1 MGNVRYNPYVI
12 HIENEA
18 HLYSEFRLVGS
29 TEAGNRIMLNKGR
42 GFVIRIDQ
50 VSLKA
55 ANVLKQ
61 EMLAR
66 GGDAAVHRDVA
77 GLTAGD
83 SSIVL
88 MGTKRQF
95 LEVIDKLRI
104 QPFGLKQLSVELAEV
119 LNRFEAKRPQRLT
132 FANDRF
138 TWEFGTRTLIM
149 GILNVTPDSFSDGG
163 SWTDLDRA
171 VQHAQEMIAAG
182 ADILDIGGEST
193 RPGHAPV
200 AAEEEMQRVIPII
213 ERLSKELAIPI
224 SIDTYKSDVA
234 KAAIEAGAHIVND
247 VWGFKKDPEMARVCA
262 ELDCPVI
269 LMHNRE
275 TPYEHDVITGV
286 VRDIRESIALARE
299 AGVREENIILDPGI
313 GFGKTHEQNLY
324 LMKRM
329 DDFKGLGYPVL
340 LGTSRKSMIGNALD
354 LPVTER
360 VEGTA
365 ATVAL
370 GIAKG
375 VDIVRVHDV
384 KEMARV
390 ARMTDAMV
398 R

>member
-1 MGNVRYNPYVI
+1 MRYNPYVI

-42 GFVIRIDQ
+42 GFVIRIDN

-55 ANVLKQ
+55 ANILKQ
-61 EMLAR
+61 EMLSK

-88 MGTKRQF
+88 LGTKRQF
-95 LEVIDKLRI
+95 SEVIQKLKI
-104 QPFGLKQLSVELAEV
+104 QPFGLKQLSVELGDV
-119 LNRFEAKRPQRLT
+119 LERFEAKGHKTLT
-132 FANDRF
+132 FAGGTY
-138 TWEFGTRTLIM
+138 TWELGSRTLVM

-163 SWTDLDRA
+163 QWADLDKA
-171 VQHAQEMIAAG
+171 VQHAKEMIAAG

-200 AAEEEMQRVIPII
+200 GAEEELRRVVPVI
-213 ERLSKELAIPI
+213 ERLARELKIPI
-224 SIDTYKSDVA
+224 SIDTYKASVA

-247 VWGFKKDPEMARVCA
+247 VWGFKKDPEMAAVCA
-262 ELDCPVI
+262 KLDCPVI

-275 TPYEHDVITGV
+275 TPYEQDVITGV
-286 VRDIRESIALARE
+286 VRDIRESIALAHE
-299 AGVREENIILDPGI
+299 AGVRDEQIILDPGI
-313 GFGKTHEQNLY
+313 GFGKTQEQNLY
-324 LMKRM
+324 MMKRM
-329 DDFKGLGYPVL
+329 DDFVGLGYPVL
-340 LGTSRKSMIGNALD
+340 LGTSRKSMIGNALG
-354 LPVTER
+354 LPVDER

>member
-1 MGNVRYNPYVI
+1 MRYNPYVI

-18 HLYSEFRLVGS
+18 HLHAEFRLVGS

-42 GFVIRIDQ
+42 SFVIRIDE

-55 ANVLKQ
+55 ANILKQ
-61 EMLAR
+61 EMLSR

-77 GLTAGD
+77 DLSAGD

-88 MGTKRQF
+88 MGTKRQY
-95 LEVIDKLRI
+95 LELIDKLRI
-104 QPFGLKQLSVELAEV
+104 QPFGLKQLGQELADAID
-119 LNRFEAKRPQRLT
+119 RYDRKASPTLT
-132 FANDRF
+132 FAGGKFSFD
-138 TWEFGTRTLIM
+138 FGTRTYMM
-149 GILNVTPDSFSDGG
+149 GILNLTPDSFSDGG
-163 SWTDLDRA
+163 RWTDLDRA
-171 VQHAQEMIAAG
+171 VQHAKEMVAAG

-193 RPGHAPV
+193 RPGHDPV
-200 AAEEEMQRVIPII
+200 SAEEEIRRVIPVI
-213 ERLSKELAIPI
+213 ERLAQEVHVPL
-224 SIDTYKSDVA
+224 SIDTYKGEVA

-247 VWGFKKDPEMARVCA
+247 VWGFKKDPALAGICA
-262 ELDCPVI
+262 ALDCPVI

-275 TPYEHDVITGV
+275 TPHERDLITGV
-286 VRDIRESIALARE
+286 VGDIRESIRLAHE
-299 AGVREENIILDPGI
+299 AGVRDENIILDPGI

-324 LMKRM
+324 MMKRM
-329 DDFKGLGYPVL
+329 DDFVGLGYPVL
-340 LGTSRKSMIGNALD
+340 LGTSRKSMIGNTLH
-354 LPVTER
+354 LPVEER

-384 KEMARV
+384 LAMARV